1 MKEDL
6 LLILEIAVEPDV
18 EILPTV
24 PAYLHQMTEVSQA
37 TLFESSDILIYIAF
51 KSSNLHTM

>member
-37 TLFESSDILIYIAF
+37 TFESSDILIYIAF

>member
-6 LLILEIAVEPDV
+6 LLILEIAVEPEV
-18 EILPTV
+18 EILPTL

-37 TLFESSDILIYIAF
+37 TFESSDILIYIAF